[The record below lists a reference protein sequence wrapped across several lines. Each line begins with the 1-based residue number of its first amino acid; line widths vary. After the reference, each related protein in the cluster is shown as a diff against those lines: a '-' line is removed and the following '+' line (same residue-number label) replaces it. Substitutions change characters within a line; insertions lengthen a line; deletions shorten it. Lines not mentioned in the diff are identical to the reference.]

1 MAQQVLS
8 PPVIS
13 PFPSLTSPTGSVD
26 VRQLQ
31 VLEKLQQLR
40 LWQQQQQE
48 HLLKQQQYELSS
60 LKNEQDAIRKR
71 LGLIKDTENTNE
83 SLKRHQLTPPSAQPV
98 TSAQETSNEYVISS
112 ETSPQSGIMPS
123 IKQDTPFY
131 GSLQPEGHT
140 ISGSSLKSTHSADS
154 GMLSGQTSAVD
165 VLQRPSLSSEE
176 QLDHSSGFQTP
187 ESNIL
192 TDSEPEETH
201 YNENNKDVN
210 VDTRVS

>member
-1 MAQQVLS
+1 MAQEVLS

-13 PFPSLTSPTGSVD
+13 PFPSLTSTTGSID

-48 HLLKQQQYELSS
+48 NLLKQQQYELSS
-60 LKNEQDAIRKR
+60 LKNEQDTIRKR
-71 LGLIKDTENTNE
+71 LGLIKDTDNTNE
-83 SLKRHQLTPPSAQPV
+83 NLNKLTLPSAPPV
-98 TSAQETSNEYVISS
+98 ESEQNTSNEYVISS
-112 ETSPQSGIMPS
+112 KTSPQTGIMPS
-123 IKQDTPFY
+123 IKQDAPFC

-140 ISGSSLKSTHSADS
+140 ISGSSLTSTHSADS
-154 GMLSGQTSAVD
+154 GMLSGPTSAVD
-165 VLQRPSLSSEE
+165 VLQRPSQDLEE

-192 TDSEPEETH
+192 TDSEPEETR
-201 YNENNKDVN
+201 YDKSNKDVN
-210 VDTRVS
+210 VDIKVS